1 MWKSSSCCGL
11 DIGLPQMKQHKKTT
25 GSRRKTPWTD
35 SSNATGL
42 QKFIDRHNQENY
54 YDKHPLVRDSDEWEF
69 LNLMEA
75 ERCPY
80 CGKEDIS
87 HFGYTASH
95 IRRFRCGSCHRT
107 FTVLTGTVFD
117 SHKIP
122 ISEWIEFC
130 LAIFR
135 EQSFTSTSKTNK
147 NSYTTTR
154 YWIEK
159 LIMAVSG
166 IQDGII
172 LHGTVYID
180 ETYIARIKR
189 DLGRKE
195 DGSLERGLGRNQIC
209 IGIGKDSE
217 HVICFAE
224 GVAKPSAV
232 RTVATFQDHIEHG
245 SHLIHDGDKSHVRL
259 IRELGLTDEAYT
271 TYYTSQLDDKDN
283 PLDPIN
289 SECAS
294 LKRFLR
300 SHSGFSRDSLQ
311 GLLDLYAFI
320 RNPPHDPFEKIEILL
335 KRALGL

>member
-1 MWKSSSCCGL
+1 
-11 DIGLPQMKQHKKTT
+11 MKQYKKAT

-54 YDKHPLVRDSDEWEF
+54 YDKHPLVRESDEWEF

-87 HFGYTASH
+87 HFGYTASR

-189 DLGRKE
+189 DLERKE

-335 KRALGL
+335 KRALGLHAVLRFRDFYGK